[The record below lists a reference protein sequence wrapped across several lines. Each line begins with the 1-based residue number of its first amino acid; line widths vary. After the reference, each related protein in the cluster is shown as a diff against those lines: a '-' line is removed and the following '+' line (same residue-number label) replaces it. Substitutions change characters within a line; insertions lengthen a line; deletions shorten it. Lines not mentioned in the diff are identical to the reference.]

1 MIHFKM
7 NDGHEI
13 PALGFGV
20 YLMTS
25 AEVEE
30 FLPKAIEAGY
40 RHIDTANAYFNEVA
54 VGKVIRESGIPRE
67 DFFVTTKLFPQSYP
81 YEQCKA
87 DIDATLE
94 RLGLDYVDLLLFH
107 QPYGDYVDGWRAME
121 EAVRAGK
128 VRSIGLSNFPAHK
141 IEQIMNA
148 KPEDRRSIF
157 EEATGII
164 VFKSRKQDIER
175 RLANSYTNLNI
186 FLQRMGEV
194 EHMLTPLAR
203 QAEKTKKYKEL
214 CEQLNHNEINLDIY
228 KHDNAESA
236 RASIGSVLSRIQAE
250 IDESRK
256 EAEGMDEKYAENRRR
271 IAQSDELL
279 QKLNEKI
286 LEYTVEMQKKE
297 GDVNVIRARITFF
310 EQQKE
315 GEEKAVEEGGAR
327 LEAIGGELTAA
338 QNSADDYEKKILDAQ
353 RESETLSGEIAALK
367 VRGALR
373 RVAKEHR
380 RHHRK
385 PLGDPP
391 EHRHPLRQK
400 GGGGGAH
407 RRNRRRRRIAQG
419 RNRGG

>member
-128 VRSIGLSNFPAHK
+128 VRSIGLSNFPARK
-141 IEQIMNA
+141 IERIMEVAQIKPAALQVELNPYWNQHALKAELA
-148 KPEDRRSIF
+148 KIGLGDIVYEGWYPFGHGDAKLLAEPVIAKIA
-157 EEATGII
+157 EAHG
-164 VFKSRKQDIER
+164 K
-175 RLANSYTNLNI
+175 
-186 FLQRMGEV
+186 
-194 EHMLTPLAR
+194 
-203 QAEKTKKYKEL
+203 
-214 CEQLNHNEINLDIY
+214 
-228 KHDNAESA
+228 
-236 RASIGSVLSRIQAE
+236 
-250 IDESRK
+250 
-256 EAEGMDEKYAENRRR
+256 
-271 IAQSDELL
+271 
-279 QKLNEKI
+279 
-286 LEYTVEMQKKE
+286 
-297 GDVNVIRARITFF
+297 
-310 EQQKE
+310 
-315 GEEKAVEEGGAR
+315 
-327 LEAIGGELTAA
+327 TAA
-338 QNSADDYEKKILDAQ
+338 QVILRWMLQEGVVTFPKTTNPQHVLDNIDVFDFELSDDEMTRIN
-353 RESETLSGEIAALK
+353 ALPQK
-367 VRGALR
+367 AYYDV
-373 RVAKEHR
+373 
-380 RHHRK
+380 
-385 PLGDPP
+385 P
-391 EHRHPLRQK
+391 EEAPDFVLMQNDYSK
-400 GGGGGAH
+400 QA
-407 RRNRRRRRIAQG
+407 
-419 RNRGG
+419 

>member
-107 QPYGDYVDGWRAME
+107 QPYGDYVGGWRAME

-141 IEQIMNA
+141 IEQIMKVAQIKPAALQVELNPYWNQHALKAELGKMGLEDVVLEGWYPFGHGDAKLLAEPVIAKIAEAHGKTVAQVILRWMLQEGVVTFPKTTNPQHILDNIDVLDFELSDDEMTRINA
-148 KPEDRRSIF
+148 LPQKAYYDVP
-157 EEATGII
+157 EEAPDF
-164 VFKSRKQDIER
+164 VLMQNDYSKQ
-175 RLANSYTNLNI
+175 A
-186 FLQRMGEV
+186 
-194 EHMLTPLAR
+194 
-203 QAEKTKKYKEL
+203 
-214 CEQLNHNEINLDIY
+214 
-228 KHDNAESA
+228 
-236 RASIGSVLSRIQAE
+236 
-250 IDESRK
+250 
-256 EAEGMDEKYAENRRR
+256 
-271 IAQSDELL
+271 
-279 QKLNEKI
+279 
-286 LEYTVEMQKKE
+286 
-297 GDVNVIRARITFF
+297 
-310 EQQKE
+310 
-315 GEEKAVEEGGAR
+315 
-327 LEAIGGELTAA
+327 
-338 QNSADDYEKKILDAQ
+338 
-353 RESETLSGEIAALK
+353 
-367 VRGALR
+367 
-373 RVAKEHR
+373 
-380 RHHRK
+380 
-385 PLGDPP
+385 
-391 EHRHPLRQK
+391 
-400 GGGGGAH
+400 
-407 RRNRRRRRIAQG
+407 
-419 RNRGG
+419 

>member
-128 VRSIGLSNFPAHK
+128 VRSIGLSNFPAPK
-141 IEQIMNA
+141 IEQIMKVAQIKPAALQVELNPYWNQHVLKAELGKMDLEDVVLGGWYPFGHGDAKLLAEPVIAKIAEAHGKTVAQVILRWMLQEGVVTFPKTTNPQHVLDNIDVFDFELSDDEMTRINA
-148 KPEDRRSIF
+148 LP
-157 EEATGII
+157 
-164 VFKSRKQDIER
+164 
-175 RLANSYTNLNI
+175 
-186 FLQRMGEV
+186 
-194 EHMLTPLAR
+194 
-203 QAEKTKKYKEL
+203 
-214 CEQLNHNEINLDIY
+214 
-228 KHDNAESA
+228 
-236 RASIGSVLSRIQAE
+236 
-250 IDESRK
+250 
-256 EAEGMDEKYAENRRR
+256 
-271 IAQSDELL
+271 
-279 QKLNEKI
+279 QKA
-286 LEYTVEMQKKE
+286 YY
-297 GDVNVIRARITFF
+297 DVP
-310 EQQKE
+310 
-315 GEEKAVEEGGAR
+315 EKAPDFV
-327 LEAIGGELTAA
+327 LV
-338 QNSADDYEKKILDAQ
+338 QNDYSKQA
-353 RESETLSGEIAALK
+353 
-367 VRGALR
+367 
-373 RVAKEHR
+373 
-380 RHHRK
+380 
-385 PLGDPP
+385 
-391 EHRHPLRQK
+391 
-400 GGGGGAH
+400 
-407 RRNRRRRRIAQG
+407 
-419 RNRGG
+419 

>member
-141 IEQIMNA
+141 IEQIMKVAQIKPAALQVELNPYWNQHALKAELA
-148 KPEDRRSIF
+148 KIGLGDIVYEGWYPFGHGDAKLLAEPVIAKIAEAHGKTVAQVILRWMLQEGVVTFPKTTNPQHILDNIDVFDF
-157 EEATGII
+157 E
-164 VFKSRKQDIER
+164 
-175 RLANSYTNLNI
+175 
-186 FLQRMGEV
+186 
-194 EHMLTPLAR
+194 
-203 QAEKTKKYKEL
+203 
-214 CEQLNHNEINLDIY
+214 
-228 KHDNAESA
+228 
-236 RASIGSVLSRIQAE
+236 LSD
-250 IDESRK
+250 DE
-256 EAEGMDEKYAENRRR
+256 M
-271 IAQSDELL
+271 
-279 QKLNEKI
+279 
-286 LEYTVEMQKKE
+286 
-297 GDVNVIRARITFF
+297 ARINALP
-310 EQQKE
+310 QKAYYDVP
-315 GEEKAVEEGGAR
+315 EKAPDFV
-327 LEAIGGELTAA
+327 LV
-338 QNSADDYEKKILDAQ
+338 QNDYSKQA
-353 RESETLSGEIAALK
+353 
-367 VRGALR
+367 
-373 RVAKEHR
+373 
-380 RHHRK
+380 
-385 PLGDPP
+385 
-391 EHRHPLRQK
+391 
-400 GGGGGAH
+400 
-407 RRNRRRRRIAQG
+407 
-419 RNRGG
+419 

>member
-30 FLPKAIEAGY
+30 FLPKAIDAGY

-141 IEQIMNA
+141 IEQIMEVAQIKPAALQVELNPYWNQHALKAELA
-148 KPEDRRSIF
+148 KIGLGDIVYEGWYPFGHGDAKLLAEPVIAKIAEAHGKTVAQVILRWMLQEGVVTFPKTTNPQHILDNIDVFDFELSDDEMARINRLPQKAYYDVP
-157 EEATGII
+157 EEAPDF
-164 VFKSRKQDIER
+164 VLVQNDYSKQ
-175 RLANSYTNLNI
+175 A
-186 FLQRMGEV
+186 
-194 EHMLTPLAR
+194 
-203 QAEKTKKYKEL
+203 
-214 CEQLNHNEINLDIY
+214 
-228 KHDNAESA
+228 
-236 RASIGSVLSRIQAE
+236 
-250 IDESRK
+250 
-256 EAEGMDEKYAENRRR
+256 
-271 IAQSDELL
+271 
-279 QKLNEKI
+279 
-286 LEYTVEMQKKE
+286 
-297 GDVNVIRARITFF
+297 
-310 EQQKE
+310 
-315 GEEKAVEEGGAR
+315 
-327 LEAIGGELTAA
+327 
-338 QNSADDYEKKILDAQ
+338 
-353 RESETLSGEIAALK
+353 
-367 VRGALR
+367 
-373 RVAKEHR
+373 
-380 RHHRK
+380 
-385 PLGDPP
+385 
-391 EHRHPLRQK
+391 
-400 GGGGGAH
+400 
-407 RRNRRRRRIAQG
+407 
-419 RNRGG
+419 

>member
-141 IEQIMNA
+141 IEQIMKVAQIKPAALQVELNPYWNQHALKAELA
-148 KPEDRRSIF
+148 KIGLGDIVYEGWYPFGHGDAKLLAEPVLAKIA
-157 EEATGII
+157 EAHG
-164 VFKSRKQDIER
+164 K
-175 RLANSYTNLNI
+175 
-186 FLQRMGEV
+186 
-194 EHMLTPLAR
+194 
-203 QAEKTKKYKEL
+203 
-214 CEQLNHNEINLDIY
+214 
-228 KHDNAESA
+228 
-236 RASIGSVLSRIQAE
+236 
-250 IDESRK
+250 
-256 EAEGMDEKYAENRRR
+256 
-271 IAQSDELL
+271 
-279 QKLNEKI
+279 
-286 LEYTVEMQKKE
+286 
-297 GDVNVIRARITFF
+297 
-310 EQQKE
+310 
-315 GEEKAVEEGGAR
+315 
-327 LEAIGGELTAA
+327 TAA
-338 QNSADDYEKKILDAQ
+338 QVILRWMLQEGVVTFPKTTNPQHILDNIDVFDF
-353 RESETLSGEIAALK
+353 ELSDDEMTRINALPQK
-367 VRGALR
+367 AYYDV
-373 RVAKEHR
+373 
-380 RHHRK
+380 
-385 PLGDPP
+385 P
-391 EHRHPLRQK
+391 EKAPVFVLVQNDYSK
-400 GGGGGAH
+400 QA
-407 RRNRRRRRIAQG
+407 
-419 RNRGG
+419 

>member
-128 VRSIGLSNFPAHK
+128 VRSIGLSNFPARK
-141 IEQIMNA
+141 IEQIMKVAQIKPAALQVELNPYWNQHALKAELA
-148 KPEDRRSIF
+148 KIGLGDIVYEGWYPFGHGDAKLLAEPVIAKIAEAHGKTVAQVILRWMLQEGVVTFPKTTNPQHVLDNIDVFDF
-157 EEATGII
+157 E
-164 VFKSRKQDIER
+164 
-175 RLANSYTNLNI
+175 
-186 FLQRMGEV
+186 
-194 EHMLTPLAR
+194 
-203 QAEKTKKYKEL
+203 
-214 CEQLNHNEINLDIY
+214 
-228 KHDNAESA
+228 
-236 RASIGSVLSRIQAE
+236 LSD
-250 IDESRK
+250 DE
-256 EAEGMDEKYAENRRR
+256 M
-271 IAQSDELL
+271 
-279 QKLNEKI
+279 
-286 LEYTVEMQKKE
+286 
-297 GDVNVIRARITFF
+297 ARINAPP
-310 EQQKE
+310 QKAYYDVP
-315 GEEKAVEEGGAR
+315 EKAPDFV
-327 LEAIGGELTAA
+327 LV
-338 QNSADDYEKKILDAQ
+338 QNDYSKQA
-353 RESETLSGEIAALK
+353 
-367 VRGALR
+367 
-373 RVAKEHR
+373 
-380 RHHRK
+380 
-385 PLGDPP
+385 
-391 EHRHPLRQK
+391 
-400 GGGGGAH
+400 
-407 RRNRRRRRIAQG
+407 
-419 RNRGG
+419 

>member
-141 IEQIMNA
+141 IEQIMKVAQIKPAALQVELNPYWNQHALKAELAKIGLGDIVYEGWYPFGHGDAKLLAEPVIAKIAEAHGKTVAQVILRWMLQEGVVTFPKTTNPQHILDNIDVFDFELSDDEMTRINA
-148 KPEDRRSIF
+148 LP
-157 EEATGII
+157 
-164 VFKSRKQDIER
+164 
-175 RLANSYTNLNI
+175 
-186 FLQRMGEV
+186 
-194 EHMLTPLAR
+194 
-203 QAEKTKKYKEL
+203 
-214 CEQLNHNEINLDIY
+214 
-228 KHDNAESA
+228 
-236 RASIGSVLSRIQAE
+236 
-250 IDESRK
+250 
-256 EAEGMDEKYAENRRR
+256 
-271 IAQSDELL
+271 
-279 QKLNEKI
+279 QKA
-286 LEYTVEMQKKE
+286 YY
-297 GDVNVIRARITFF
+297 DVP
-310 EQQKE
+310 
-315 GEEKAVEEGGAR
+315 EKAPDFV
-327 LEAIGGELTAA
+327 LV
-338 QNSADDYEKKILDAQ
+338 QNDYSKQA
-353 RESETLSGEIAALK
+353 
-367 VRGALR
+367 
-373 RVAKEHR
+373 
-380 RHHRK
+380 
-385 PLGDPP
+385 
-391 EHRHPLRQK
+391 
-400 GGGGGAH
+400 
-407 RRNRRRRRIAQG
+407 
-419 RNRGG
+419 

>member
-141 IEQIMNA
+141 IEQIMKVAQIKPAALQVELNPYWNQHALKAELA
-148 KPEDRRSIF
+148 KIGLGDIVYEGWYPFGHGDAKLLAEPVLAKIA
-157 EEATGII
+157 EAHG
-164 VFKSRKQDIER
+164 K
-175 RLANSYTNLNI
+175 
-186 FLQRMGEV
+186 
-194 EHMLTPLAR
+194 
-203 QAEKTKKYKEL
+203 
-214 CEQLNHNEINLDIY
+214 
-228 KHDNAESA
+228 
-236 RASIGSVLSRIQAE
+236 
-250 IDESRK
+250 
-256 EAEGMDEKYAENRRR
+256 
-271 IAQSDELL
+271 
-279 QKLNEKI
+279 
-286 LEYTVEMQKKE
+286 
-297 GDVNVIRARITFF
+297 
-310 EQQKE
+310 
-315 GEEKAVEEGGAR
+315 
-327 LEAIGGELTAA
+327 TAA
-338 QNSADDYEKKILDAQ
+338 QVILRWMLQEGVVTFPKTTNPQHILDNIDVFDF
-353 RESETLSGEIAALK
+353 ELSDDEMTRINALPQK
-367 VRGALR
+367 AYYDV
-373 RVAKEHR
+373 
-380 RHHRK
+380 
-385 PLGDPP
+385 P
-391 EHRHPLRQK
+391 EEAPDFVLMQNDYSK
-400 GGGGGAH
+400 QA
-407 RRNRRRRRIAQG
+407 
-419 RNRGG
+419 

>member
-141 IEQIMNA
+141 IEQIMKVAQIKPAALQVELNPYWNQHALKAELAKIGLGDIVYEGWYPFGHGDAKLLAEPVIAKIAEAHGKTVAQVILRWMLQEGVVTFPKTTNPQHVLDNIDVFDFELSDDEMTRINA
-148 KPEDRRSIF
+148 LPQKAYYDVP
-157 EEATGII
+157 EEAPDF
-164 VFKSRKQDIER
+164 VLMQNDYSKQ
-175 RLANSYTNLNI
+175 A
-186 FLQRMGEV
+186 
-194 EHMLTPLAR
+194 
-203 QAEKTKKYKEL
+203 
-214 CEQLNHNEINLDIY
+214 
-228 KHDNAESA
+228 
-236 RASIGSVLSRIQAE
+236 
-250 IDESRK
+250 
-256 EAEGMDEKYAENRRR
+256 
-271 IAQSDELL
+271 
-279 QKLNEKI
+279 
-286 LEYTVEMQKKE
+286 
-297 GDVNVIRARITFF
+297 
-310 EQQKE
+310 
-315 GEEKAVEEGGAR
+315 
-327 LEAIGGELTAA
+327 
-338 QNSADDYEKKILDAQ
+338 
-353 RESETLSGEIAALK
+353 
-367 VRGALR
+367 
-373 RVAKEHR
+373 
-380 RHHRK
+380 
-385 PLGDPP
+385 
-391 EHRHPLRQK
+391 
-400 GGGGGAH
+400 
-407 RRNRRRRRIAQG
+407 
-419 RNRGG
+419 

>member
-141 IEQIMNA
+141 IEQIMKVAQIKPAALQVELNPYWNQHALKAELAKIGLGDIVYEGWYPFGHGDAKLLAEPVIAKIAEAHGKTVAQVILRWMLQEGVVTFPKTTNPQHVLDNIDVFDFELSDDEMTRINA
-148 KPEDRRSIF
+148 LP
-157 EEATGII
+157 
-164 VFKSRKQDIER
+164 
-175 RLANSYTNLNI
+175 
-186 FLQRMGEV
+186 
-194 EHMLTPLAR
+194 
-203 QAEKTKKYKEL
+203 
-214 CEQLNHNEINLDIY
+214 
-228 KHDNAESA
+228 
-236 RASIGSVLSRIQAE
+236 
-250 IDESRK
+250 
-256 EAEGMDEKYAENRRR
+256 
-271 IAQSDELL
+271 
-279 QKLNEKI
+279 QKA
-286 LEYTVEMQKKE
+286 YY
-297 GDVNVIRARITFF
+297 DVP
-310 EQQKE
+310 
-315 GEEKAVEEGGAR
+315 EKAPDFV
-327 LEAIGGELTAA
+327 LV
-338 QNSADDYEKKILDAQ
+338 QNDYSKQA
-353 RESETLSGEIAALK
+353 
-367 VRGALR
+367 
-373 RVAKEHR
+373 
-380 RHHRK
+380 
-385 PLGDPP
+385 
-391 EHRHPLRQK
+391 
-400 GGGGGAH
+400 
-407 RRNRRRRRIAQG
+407 
-419 RNRGG
+419 

>member
-128 VRSIGLSNFPAHK
+128 VRSIGLSNFPARK
-141 IEQIMNA
+141 IEQIMEVAQIKPAALQVELNPYWNQHALKAELA
-148 KPEDRRSIF
+148 KIGLGDIVYEGWYPFGHGDAKLLAEPVLAKIA
-157 EEATGII
+157 EAHG
-164 VFKSRKQDIER
+164 K
-175 RLANSYTNLNI
+175 
-186 FLQRMGEV
+186 
-194 EHMLTPLAR
+194 
-203 QAEKTKKYKEL
+203 
-214 CEQLNHNEINLDIY
+214 
-228 KHDNAESA
+228 
-236 RASIGSVLSRIQAE
+236 
-250 IDESRK
+250 
-256 EAEGMDEKYAENRRR
+256 
-271 IAQSDELL
+271 
-279 QKLNEKI
+279 
-286 LEYTVEMQKKE
+286 
-297 GDVNVIRARITFF
+297 
-310 EQQKE
+310 
-315 GEEKAVEEGGAR
+315 
-327 LEAIGGELTAA
+327 TAA
-338 QNSADDYEKKILDAQ
+338 QVILRWMLQEGVVTFPKTTNPQHVLDNIDVFDFELSDDEMAHINALPQKAYYDVPEKAPDFVLVQNDYSKQA
-353 RESETLSGEIAALK
+353 
-367 VRGALR
+367 
-373 RVAKEHR
+373 
-380 RHHRK
+380 
-385 PLGDPP
+385 
-391 EHRHPLRQK
+391 
-400 GGGGGAH
+400 
-407 RRNRRRRRIAQG
+407 
-419 RNRGG
+419 

>member
-87 DIDATLE
+87 DIDAMLE

-141 IEQIMNA
+141 IEQIMKVAQIKPAALQVELNPYWNQHALKAELA
-148 KPEDRRSIF
+148 KIGLGDIVYEGWYPFGHGDAKLLAEPVIAKIA
-157 EEATGII
+157 EAHG
-164 VFKSRKQDIER
+164 K
-175 RLANSYTNLNI
+175 
-186 FLQRMGEV
+186 
-194 EHMLTPLAR
+194 
-203 QAEKTKKYKEL
+203 
-214 CEQLNHNEINLDIY
+214 
-228 KHDNAESA
+228 
-236 RASIGSVLSRIQAE
+236 
-250 IDESRK
+250 
-256 EAEGMDEKYAENRRR
+256 
-271 IAQSDELL
+271 
-279 QKLNEKI
+279 
-286 LEYTVEMQKKE
+286 
-297 GDVNVIRARITFF
+297 
-310 EQQKE
+310 
-315 GEEKAVEEGGAR
+315 
-327 LEAIGGELTAA
+327 TAA
-338 QNSADDYEKKILDAQ
+338 QVILRWMLQEGVVTFPKTTNPQHVLDNIDVFDFELSDDEMARINALPQKAYYDVPEKAPDFVLVQNDYSKQA
-353 RESETLSGEIAALK
+353 
-367 VRGALR
+367 
-373 RVAKEHR
+373 
-380 RHHRK
+380 
-385 PLGDPP
+385 
-391 EHRHPLRQK
+391 
-400 GGGGGAH
+400 
-407 RRNRRRRRIAQG
+407 
-419 RNRGG
+419 

>member
-141 IEQIMNA
+141 IEQIMKVAQIKPAALQVELNPYWNQHALKAELGKMDLEDVVLEGWYPFGHGDAKLLAEPVIAKIAEAHGKTVAQVILRWMLQEGVVTFPKTTNPQHILDNIDVFDFELSDDEMTRINA
-148 KPEDRRSIF
+148 LP
-157 EEATGII
+157 
-164 VFKSRKQDIER
+164 
-175 RLANSYTNLNI
+175 
-186 FLQRMGEV
+186 
-194 EHMLTPLAR
+194 
-203 QAEKTKKYKEL
+203 
-214 CEQLNHNEINLDIY
+214 
-228 KHDNAESA
+228 
-236 RASIGSVLSRIQAE
+236 
-250 IDESRK
+250 
-256 EAEGMDEKYAENRRR
+256 
-271 IAQSDELL
+271 
-279 QKLNEKI
+279 QKA
-286 LEYTVEMQKKE
+286 YY
-297 GDVNVIRARITFF
+297 DVP
-310 EQQKE
+310 
-315 GEEKAVEEGGAR
+315 EKAPDFV
-327 LEAIGGELTAA
+327 LV
-338 QNSADDYEKKILDAQ
+338 QNDYSKQA
-353 RESETLSGEIAALK
+353 
-367 VRGALR
+367 
-373 RVAKEHR
+373 
-380 RHHRK
+380 
-385 PLGDPP
+385 
-391 EHRHPLRQK
+391 
-400 GGGGGAH
+400 
-407 RRNRRRRRIAQG
+407 
-419 RNRGG
+419 